1 MPSDKPGRSP
11 CDTPGQQWVYPPCRE
26 SSARAPDNN
35 WRRTLGRRIFQPI
48 RQRRSARSE
57 ADTWS
62 EVFLPDRYCSRIR
75 CAAKAVWTGPP
86 DPADES
92 DPGLLAGLT
101 KTVYGDGLLLAA
113 DYMHAIMV
121 EIEYSFQYTKGR
133 GHWCFL
139 LS

>member
-1 MPSDKPGRSP
+1 MD
-11 CDTPGQQWVYPPCRE
+11 
-26 SSARAPDNN
+26 
-35 WRRTLGRRIFQPI
+35 I
-48 RQRRSARSE
+48 
-57 ADTWS
+57 
-62 EVFLPDRYCSRIR
+62 
-75 CAAKAVWTGPP
+75 
-86 DPADES
+86 

-133 GHWCFL
+133 GYWCFL